1 MDEYIYNVLMRI
13 EALLEVLVDIARKE
27 KEESK

>member
-13 EALLEVLVDIARKE
+13 ETLLEVLVDIARKE
-27 KEESK
+27 KEDSK